1 MIRLILADDHAIV
14 RGGLRKL
21 LAESGDLEV
30 VGEAADGR
38 QALNLALDAR
48 VAWDVLVLDL
58 SLPRVGGIEVLRRV
72 SEARPGARVVVLSMY
87 PEDQYATQMVRAG
100 AAAYVSKSMAPET
113 LLEAVR
119 AVAATGTWRAAAAEV
134 EDGATEGDALPHR
147 ALSSRELQ
155 VFNLIVEGHTVTDIA
170 AQLDLH
176 ASTVSTHLRAIR
188 TKLDAPTVAD
198 IVRYAHRVGIIA

>member
-1 MIRLILADDHAIV
+1 MIRIILADDHAIV

-21 LAESGDLEV
+21 LAESGDFDV

-38 QALNLALDAR
+38 QALQLALNPR

-72 SEARPGARVVVLSMY
+72 REARPDARVVVLSMY
-87 PEDQYATQMVRAG
+87 PEEQYATQMARAG

-113 LLEAVR
+113 LLDALR
-119 AVAATGTWRAAAAEV
+119 TVAATGSWRNAAEA
-134 EDGATEGDALPHR
+134 DAGAGDALPHR
-147 ALSSRELQ
+147 SLSSRELQ
-155 VFNLIVEGHTVTDIA
+155 VFNLIIEGHAVTDIA

-176 ASTVSTHLRAIR
+176 ASTVSTHMRAIK